1 VIVGT
6 AIVFG
11 PRDSDG
17 RNLRL
22 RAGCFNAAA
31 LKDVLCLWN
40 HRFDCELGSTRE
52 GNLKLRADGRG
63 VHFQLLGYDHLPD
76 DFTGCSYLFT
86 DEEYEERGEMTIV
99 TRARLVEIS
108 LLTGDP
114 PAYPETKRTIRA
126 VPDKLSKRNRRK

>member
-17 RNLRL
+17 RNLRF

-40 HRFDCELGSTRE
+40 HRFDCELGSTRK

-63 VHFQLLGYDHLPD
+63 VHFQLLGYDRLPP

-86 DEEYEERGEMTIV
+86 DEEYEDRGEMKIV

-108 LLTGDP
+108 LLTGDQ
-114 PAYPETKRTIRA
+114 PAFAETRA
-126 VPDKLSKRNRRK
+126 TCRVVDDRLSWSHR